1 MVYVMLHT
9 VPKVLEK
16 YIEDEYPG
24 GLISAIRDNE
34 KVLNEHISLS
44 EWSVV
49 QQVLGMLLLI
59 RSSLF

>member
-16 YIEDEYPG
+16 YIEDGYPG
-24 GLISAIRDNE
+24 GLISAIRNNE
-34 KVLNEHISLS
+34 KVLHEHISPS

-49 QQVLGMLLLI
+49 QQVRGMLLLI